1 MSNPWTGR
9 RGGRGLFIGRFRGID
24 LHLDFSWFFIAALV
38 TYSLAV
44 EVFPIEVPDHSRG
57 FYVLLGVVAAALF
70 FSSILLHELGHSVVS
85 QRCGIPVPRIT
96 LLFIGGLAEISREP
110 DDAKSEL
117 KIALGGPAVSV
128 ILVAFFAA
136 CTWVLRRWNVA
147 GFDQV
152 CQWLAITNAS
162 LVIFNMIP
170 GYPLDGGRVLR
181 ALLWARTGKLRRA
194 TYITSR
200 IGIGFAWLLIALG
213 VWLLIT
219 PPHPWNAFVFV
230 LIGMFLKHA
239 AERGYD
245 NAVERS
251 VLASL
256 TVGDLMTRTP
266 VSIPEHLPL
275 NRAVDEFFLT
285 NHHVVFPVCTVEGEY
300 RGLLKLASLKGVPR
314 EKWPYTTVGDVVANG
329 GVDALSIEVNRP
341 AARAMREL
349 LTPGTGR
356 LAVVDDGKLVG
367 IVTRRDLLQFIEIHN
382 ELEA

>member
-1 MSNPWTGR
+1 MPWSSR
-9 RGGRGLFIGRFRGID
+9 RGGRGLFIGRFCGID
-24 LHLDFSWFFIAALV
+24 LHLDYSWFFIAALV

-44 EVFPIEVPDHSRG
+44 EVFPSEVPGHSTM
-57 FYVLLGVVAAALF
+57 FYGLLGGVAASLF
-70 FSSILLHELGHSVVS
+70 FTSILLHELGHSVVS

-117 KIALGGPAVSV
+117 KIALGGPVVSV
-128 ILVAFFAA
+128 ILVAFYAGCA
-136 CTWVLRRWNVA
+136 WMLARWKVD
-147 GFDQV
+147 GFDKV

-181 ALLWARTGKLRRA
+181 ALLWARSGKLRRA

-200 IGIGFAWLLIALG
+200 IGIGFSWLLIAFG

-219 PPHPWNAFVFV
+219 PPHAWNAFVFV

-251 VLASL
+251 VLVGL
-256 TVGDLMTRTP
+256 TVSDLMTRTP
-266 VSIPEHLPL
+266 VSIPDHLPL
-275 NRAVDEFFLT
+275 SRAVDEFFLS
-285 NHHVVFPVCTVEGEY
+285 NHHVVFPVCTVEGEF
-300 RGLLKLASLKGVPR
+300 RGLLKLASLKDVPR
-314 EKWPYTTVGDVVANG
+314 EQWPYTTAGDVVANG
-329 GVDALSIEVNRP
+329 GASALSIEARRP

-356 LAVVDDGKLVG
+356 LAVVEEGKLVG